1 MIRLRID
8 LPFNAYEAICQDRG
22 SIKNI
27 IDSALSKNG
36 YHRVDNR
43 PVRYGFG
50 VISRPT
56 GKGGL
61 RRVERVYM
69 GTSDPEIASAM
80 NRIAVEDLIEQSLT
94 SGAGLDLRK
103 ARIFRDERWVPSEA
117 LSLYALSPIR
127 VLTREDGDR
136 RTRAILDPG
145 PDFTKSLNRIMS
157 TRFGRPF
164 NMTFI
169 PDRLYT
175 FSKKGNVSASMAVGR
190 RPDGSVICLPGIVT
204 PFILA
209 GPVEDLRD
217 AWFSGL
223 GAGTGIGFGC
233 VEEAEQ

>member
-27 IDSALSKNG
+27 IDSALSKYG

-50 VISRPT
+50 VISKPT
-56 GKGGL
+56 GKNGL
-61 RRVERVYM
+61 RRVERVYL
-69 GTSDPEIASAM
+69 GSSDPEIASAM
-80 NRIAVEDLIEQSLT
+80 NRIAVEDLVEPSLT
-94 SGAGLDLRK
+94 PCAGLDLRK
-103 ARIFRDERWVPSEA
+103 ARIFRDERWIPCEA

-175 FSKKGNVSASMAVGR
+175 FSKKRECVGLDGR
-190 RPDGSVICLPGIVT
+190 RQTARRKRDLSAGYCDSLHPCRPRRRFEGCLV
-204 PFILA
+204 F
-209 GPVEDLRD
+209 
-217 AWFSGL
+217 
-223 GAGTGIGFGC
+223 GTGGRNGNWFRVRRGG
-233 VEEAEQ
+233 